1 MLNWFVKEYPKHC
14 KHKLDMGK
22 SCVRFKKHD
31 QIPFELI
38 AELIKKITVKEYIK
52 KYKDNLKKF
61 KKS

>member
-1 MLNWFVKEYPKHC
+1 
-14 KHKLDMGK
+14 MGK
-22 SCVRFKKHD
+22 SCVRFKKPD

-38 AELIKKITVKEYIK
+38 EDLLKKITVEEYIK

>member
-1 MLNWFVKEYPKHC
+1 M
-14 KHKLDMGK
+14 
-22 SCVRFKKHD
+22 RFKKPD

-38 AELIKKITVKEYIK
+38 AELIKKIAVKEYIK